1 MVMEELVEKLRDTIL
16 GIAEC
21 SEGGI
26 VNSEAIARS
35 VLSCIEEEVRKYRD
49 TIAFERADGSYY
61 SVEDGV
67 SDEGKERAVDDILA
81 MLRPNPSPSSASA

>member
-35 VLSCIEEEVRKYRD
+35 VLSCIEETHELVPYPHVPTPEEVKKDIED
-49 TIAFERADGSYY
+49 TTGIP
-61 SVEDGV
+61 
-67 SDEGKERAVDDILA
+67 DIL
-81 MLRPNPSPSSASA
+81 RG

>member
-35 VLSCIEEEVRKYRD
+35 VLSCIEEEGMVVVPKDRLIHLGRLAKVLPED
-49 TIAFERADGSYY
+49 CLSY
-61 SVEDGV
+61 
-67 SDEGKERAVDDILA
+67 ATA
-81 MLRPNPSPSSASA
+81 PSPSSASA

>member
-35 VLSCIEEEVRKYRD
+35 VLSCIEEEYELVKREAWPPQEQIDR
-49 TIAFERADGSYY
+49 
-61 SVEDGV
+61 V
-67 SDEGKERAVDDILA
+67 
-81 MLRPNPSPSSASA
+81 LREAIKNAYDKR

>member
-16 GIAEC
+16 SIAEC

-35 VLSCIEEEVRKYRD
+35 VLSCIEEEGMVVVPRQP
-49 TIAFERADGSYY
+49 TEPMVLAAILW
-61 SVEDGV
+61 
-67 SDEGKERAVDDILA
+67 DEGERSEFHEMWRLA
-81 MLRPNPSPSSASA
+81 IAASTTKPT

>member
-35 VLSCIEEEVRKYRD
+35 VLSCIEEEGMVVVPREPTEEMLEVLRKQGG
-49 TIAFERADGSYY
+49 IDGY
-61 SVEDGV
+61 E
-67 SDEGKERAVDDILA
+67 A
-81 MLRPNPSPSSASA
+81 MLAAAPNPSPSSASA